1 MKIIAVD
8 AFYLRM
14 PDITDAADGTQDTLL
29 VRIRTDTGFEG
40 WGECDASP
48 LVSLAVYCCPMSHGN
63 IINIC
68 TSLIGETLDSA
79 EDIPRL
85 NEKALR
91 NGLDIQQIQ
100 HAYSGAEIALW
111 DIIGQK
117 LEKPVYRLL
126 ESALGKRAYSNRG
139 TSDIAHPKL
148 PYASVLF
155 GDTPEATYRI
165 AAGLREQ
172 GYRAAKFGWGP
183 MGKLGEANDI
193 ALVSAAREG
202 MGTEA
207 QIMIDAG
214 VVWGTDY
221 DTAYQRAEAFA
232 QFSPTWLEEPLASDA
247 IDAYGALARLLEG
260 SRVAN
265 PAYETSIPIAA
276 GEGSNTY
283 RMAEDLIIHGG
294 IQFVQIDAGRIG
306 GIASAFRVRQ
316 LAEQHGIQYVNHTF
330 KSHLSLA
337 AALHVFATNPDFNLL
352 EYPAAGSALSQ
363 RLVKEP
369 LQVESDGMVRVK
381 ELPGLGVR
389 VDTEAIRPYLTPVQ
403 IQVGGDTVF
412 EQADF

>member
-1 MKIIAVD
+1 MQITAVD
-8 AFYLRM
+8 PFYLRM
-14 PDITDAADGTQDTLL
+14 PDITTAADGTQDTLL
-29 VRIRTDTGFEG
+29 VRIQTDTGLEG

-63 IINIC
+63 IINIR
-68 TSLIGETLDSA
+68 TSLIGETLDGP
-79 EDIPRL
+79 DDVLRL
-85 NEKALR
+85 SEKTLR

-111 DIIGQK
+111 DVMGQQ
-117 LEKPVYRLL
+117 LNQPVYRLL
-126 ESALGKRAYSNRG
+126 AEMSG
-139 TSDIAHPKL
+139 TSNTAHPKL

-165 AAGLREQ
+165 ATRLREQ

-183 MGKLGEANDI
+183 MGKFGEANDI
-193 ALVSAAREG
+193 ALVRAAREG

-214 VVWGTDY
+214 VVWGSDHE
-221 DTAYQRAEAFA
+221 TAYQRAEAFS
-232 QFSPTWLEEPLASDA
+232 QFSPTWLEEPLAPDA
-247 IDAYGALARLLEG
+247 VDAYGALTRLLKG
-260 SRVAN
+260 IGVTN
-265 PAYETSIPIAA
+265 PSHGTGVPIAA

-283 RMAEDLIIHGG
+283 RMAEDIIVHGG

-306 GIASAFRVRQ
+306 GIMPSFQVRQ

-337 AALHVFATNPDFNLL
+337 ASLHVFATNPDFNLL
-352 EYPAAGSALSQ
+352 EYPAAGSELSQ
-363 RLVKEP
+363 RLVAEP
-369 LQVESDGMVRVK
+369 FQVESDGMVRAK

-389 VDTEAIRPYLTPVQ
+389 VDTEVIRSYLAPVR
-403 IQVGGDTVF
+403 IEVGTDAVF
-412 EQADF
+412 EQACL

>member
-1 MKIIAVD
+1 MQITAVD
-8 AFYLRM
+8 PFYLRM
-14 PDITDAADGTQDTLL
+14 PDITTAADGTQDTLL
-29 VRIRTDTGFEG
+29 VRIQTDTGLEG

-63 IINIC
+63 IINIR
-68 TSLIGETLDSA
+68 TSLIGETLDGP
-79 EDIPRL
+79 DDVLRL
-85 NEKALR
+85 SEKTLR

-111 DIIGQK
+111 DVMGQQ
-117 LEKPVYRLL
+117 LNKPVYRLL
-126 ESALGKRAYSNRG
+126 AEMSG
-139 TSDIAHPKL
+139 TSDTAHPKL

-165 AAGLREQ
+165 ATRLREQ

-183 MGKLGEANDI
+183 MGKFGEANDI
-193 ALVSAAREG
+193 ALVRAAREG

-214 VVWGTDY
+214 VVWGSDHE
-221 DTAYQRAEAFA
+221 TAYQRAEAFS
-232 QFSPTWLEEPLASDA
+232 QFSPTWLEEPLAPDA
-247 IDAYGALARLLEG
+247 VDAYGALTRLLKG
-260 SRVAN
+260 IGVTN
-265 PAYETSIPIAA
+265 PSHGTGVPIAA

-283 RMAEDLIIHGG
+283 RMAEDIIVHGG

-306 GIASAFRVRQ
+306 GIMPSFQVRQ

-337 AALHVFATNPDFNLL
+337 ASLHVFATNPDFNLL
-352 EYPAAGSALSQ
+352 EYPAAGSELSQ
-363 RLVKEP
+363 RLVAEP
-369 LQVESDGMVRVK
+369 FQVESDGMVRAK

-389 VDTEAIRPYLTPVQ
+389 VDTEVIRSYLAPVR
-403 IQVGGDTVF
+403 IEVGTDAVF
-412 EQADF
+412 EQARL